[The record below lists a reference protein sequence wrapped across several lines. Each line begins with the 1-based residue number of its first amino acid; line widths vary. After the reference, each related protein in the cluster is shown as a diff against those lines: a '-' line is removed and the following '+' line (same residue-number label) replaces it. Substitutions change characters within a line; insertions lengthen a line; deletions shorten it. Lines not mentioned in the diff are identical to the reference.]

1 MPKISKEFVQNL
13 RNPLADQPFSDH
25 QVFRTHHLRAAEVK
39 LDEPR
44 TGNAL
49 KLGERG
55 EV

>member
-1 MPKISKEFVQNL
+1 
-13 RNPLADQPFSDH
+13 
-25 QVFRTHHLRAAEVK
+25 VK

-55 EV
+55 EVWLSK